1 MECHEPSVRQAFLS
15 YLIFIDIYFQ
25 IIEQSTL
32 VVCDFN
38 KLSKKCVFGG
48 WMNGLNGCVCVLRH
62 HQSPHWQRQ
71 RQQTNATNVYL
82 VPLSAIK
89 WLGALERKFDKRN
102 LIFAK

>member
-48 WMNGLNGCVCVLRH
+48 WMNGLNGCVGVLRH
-62 HQSPHWQRQ
+62 HPSPLI
-71 RQQTNATNVYL
+71 ATATDERDKC
-82 VPLSAIK
+82 LSRAIVCNQMIRSVGTK
-89 WLGALERKFDKRN
+89 VW
-102 LIFAK
+102 